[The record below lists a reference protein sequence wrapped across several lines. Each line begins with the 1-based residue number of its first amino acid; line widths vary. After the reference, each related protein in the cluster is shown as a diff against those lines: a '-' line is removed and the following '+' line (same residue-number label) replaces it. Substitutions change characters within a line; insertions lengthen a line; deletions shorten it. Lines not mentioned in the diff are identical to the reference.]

1 MRFFESLQLRRF
13 AKESGAPFLDLDNCK
28 DVEPIYAEQVRA
40 FKRRS
45 KEKISFLSSL
55 QKVLRDIY
63 ESGKIT
69 DEVIARA
76 YDAEYQTNNY
86 AYLNALLVR
95 RGFERITGYASS
107 GAPSLTILDIGAG
120 SNEFLRFCHAE
131 LGVPAIQLFG
141 ADISAVSVQIIKQ
154 DGFNACLGRAEQLQ
168 FPNASFDLV
177 LLSYFIDYDTN
188 QRATFGAA
196 VRLLKP
202 GGILVFEGLLPC
214 KSLHR
219 QERAGN
225 AFITRGRSSIE
236 DTRLICAAIESI
248 GREQSCTILLQRVAL
263 GRRYIYNRFG
273 FKRRSSHFL
282 VFSKK

>member
-95 RGFERITGYASS
+95 RGFERITGYAS
-107 GAPSLTILDIGAG
+107 
-120 SNEFLRFCHAE
+120 
-131 LGVPAIQLFG
+131 
-141 ADISAVSVQIIKQ
+141 
-154 DGFNACLGRAEQLQ
+154 
-168 FPNASFDLV
+168 
-177 LLSYFIDYDTN
+177 
-188 QRATFGAA
+188 
-196 VRLLKP
+196 
-202 GGILVFEGLLPC
+202 
-214 KSLHR
+214 
-219 QERAGN
+219 
-225 AFITRGRSSIE
+225 
-236 DTRLICAAIESI
+236 
-248 GREQSCTILLQRVAL
+248 
-263 GRRYIYNRFG
+263 
-273 FKRRSSHFL
+273 
-282 VFSKK
+282 